1 MHILTSTAKA
11 AHSDY
16 RLNGGVGNYGNTGY
30 YGVTT
35 LMLYQTQLV
44 PDGALPNQNRG
55 WNKIK

>member
-1 MHILTSTAKA
+1 MHILTSTVKA

-44 PDGALPNQNRG
+44 PDGALPNQN
-55 WNKIK
+55 WA